1 MSSDIKI
8 YTFSFRDKDSEVINY
23 GVLDPT
29 GFCDGLYCS
38 YGRSKLHP
46 TKVAVE
52 VCVWKS
58 ATACR
63 LPLNADSFIFVFGCF
78 SERPVKL
85 FSIQERSPALP
96 RDLLSA
102 HTTADKPGKGQ
113 H

>member
-1 MSSDIKI
+1 MSSDITI
-8 YTFSFRDKDSEVINY
+8 YTNSFRDKGSEVTNY

-29 GFCDGLYCS
+29 VFCDGLYCS

-46 TKVAVE
+46 TKLAVE
-52 VCVWKS
+52 ICVWKS

-102 HTTADKPGKGQ
+102 HTTADKLGKGQ

>member
-8 YTFSFRDKDSEVINY
+8 YTISFRDKGSEVINY

-38 YGRSKLHP
+38 DGRSKLHP

-85 FSIQERSPALP
+85 FSIQERSPALS

-102 HTTADKPGKGQ
+102 HTTADKLGKGQ